1 MRKAFENLVSLL
13 RFLLESARIERI
25 IADLY
30 ESMRRGIQIEDCQIM
45 SHNIELDEH
54 GNVVIRLRWQRL
66 LKVVLILLAA
76 GGSYFLPLPGLTE
89 ASRICMMIFVGAAGL
104 WITEAIP
111 PFATATMVIVL
122 CIYLL
127 GTPGGP
133 MGFDSGSIDHSYRIF
148 LNPVASPTLVLFF
161 GGFIMARAATKHGFD
176 IRLAKAFLKPFGTNP
191 RMVLLGVIV
200 ITALF
205 SMFMSNTA
213 TTAMMIAILA
223 PLFAH
228 FEGRDPFKK
237 ALVLA
242 VPFAA
247 NIGGIGTIIGT
258 PPNAVAASVL
268 GEIGQPVSFIAWM
281 AVGVPLATIILFLL
295 WLLLIKVFKP
305 REDRLQVLFP
315 NNLALT
321 WDLVVVV
328 VTFTLT
334 VLLWLT
340 QALHDIP
347 SGVVALLPVL
357 VFTVF
362 GIIDREDLKR
372 IEWNVLILIAGGL
385 TLGVAMQRSGLSDV
399 LVGLITAAGLS
410 PAMLLPSLMLVAVAI
425 SNFMSNTSAANLM
438 IPIVVSMSTIS
449 PVMGAMGVA
458 LACSLAM
465 SLPISTPPNA
475 IAFATNAIETRDMAR
490 YGTIISLIG
499 LALLVLVVIL
509 IYQLGLVD

>member
-1 MRKAFENLVSLL
+1 MA
-13 RFLLESARIERI
+13 
-25 IADLY
+25 
-30 ESMRRGIQIEDCQIM
+30 
-45 SHNIELDEH
+45 HNIELDER
-54 GNVVIRLRWQRL
+54 GNVVIRLRWQRVL
-66 LKVVLILLAA
+66 QVALILLAA

-89 ASRICMMIFVGAAGL
+89 ASRICLIIFVGAAGL
-104 WITEAIP
+104 WVTEAIP

-122 CIYLL
+122 SIYLL

-133 MGFDSGSIDHSYRIF
+133 LGFDSGSIDHSYRIF

-161 GGFIMARAATKHGFD
+161 GGFILARAATKHGFD

-191 RMVLLGVIV
+191 HMVLLGVIA

-268 GEIGQPVSFIAWM
+268 GEMGHPISFMAWM
-281 AVGVPLATIILFLL
+281 AVGVPLALIILFLL
-295 WLLLIKVFKP
+295 WQVLIRVFKP
-305 REDRLQVLFP
+305 REDHLEVLFP

-328 VTFTLT
+328 ATFTIT
-334 VLLWLT
+334 VGLWLT
-340 QALHDIP
+340 ESLHAIP

-399 LVGLITAAGLS
+399 LVGLIAAAGL
-410 PAMLLPSLMLVAVAI
+410 PPMFLLPALMLVAIAI

-438 IPIVVSMSTIS
+438 IPIVTSMAAVS
-449 PVMGAMGVA
+449 PLMGAMGIA

-475 IAFATNAIETRDMAR
+475 IAFATNAIETRDMAK
-490 YGTIISLIG
+490 YGTVMSLIG
-499 LALLVLVVIL
+499 LVLLVIVVI
-509 IYQLGLVD
+509 IVQQLGLAG